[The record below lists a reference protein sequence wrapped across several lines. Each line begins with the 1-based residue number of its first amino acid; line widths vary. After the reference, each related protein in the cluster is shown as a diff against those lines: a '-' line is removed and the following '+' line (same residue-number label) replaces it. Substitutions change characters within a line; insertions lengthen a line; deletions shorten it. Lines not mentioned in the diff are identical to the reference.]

1 MTKYELFKR
10 LLDLADNYY
19 DEVLEAELNYH
30 NGNARIVAVDQLENK
45 KLTVEFRIE
54 EIGGAE

>member
-1 MTKYELFKR
+1 MTRYELFKR

-19 DEVLEAELNYH
+19 DDVAEAELNYF
-30 NGNARIVAVDQLENK
+30 NGNARIVAIDQLENK

-54 EIGGAE
+54 EIGGEE

>member
-19 DEVLEAELNYH
+19 DEVPEAELNYS
-30 NGNARIVAVDQLENK
+30 NGNTRIVAVDNLENQ
-45 KLTVEFRIE
+45 KLTIEFRIE

>member
-19 DEVLEAELNYH
+19 DDVAEAELNYF
-30 NGNARIVAVDQLENK
+30 NGNARIVAIDQMENK
-45 KLTVEFRIE
+45 KLTIEFSIE

>member
-19 DEVLEAELNYH
+19 DDVAEAELNYF
-30 NGNARIVAVDQLENK
+30 NGNSRIVAIDQLENK
-45 KLTVEFRIE
+45 KLTIEFSIE

>member
-19 DEVLEAELNYH
+19 DDVAEAELNYF
-30 NGNARIVAVDQLENK
+30 NGNARIVTIDQLENK
-45 KLTVEFRIE
+45 KLTIEFSIE